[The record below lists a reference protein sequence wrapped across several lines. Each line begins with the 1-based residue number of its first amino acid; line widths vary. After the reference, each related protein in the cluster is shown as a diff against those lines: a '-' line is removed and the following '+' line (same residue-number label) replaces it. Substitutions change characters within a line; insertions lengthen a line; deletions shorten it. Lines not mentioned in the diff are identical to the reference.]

1 LPDKK
6 VYISCFLTILDWPKS
21 TR

>member
-6 VYISCFLTILDWPKS
+6 VYISCFLTILAWPKS